1 MMEINKL
8 LDALKQNGQDTAA
21 LLEER
26 ERLQNKIDTDEQRD
40 EVVRGFEKEIEG
52 IDLKLKWAG
61 EERDKLLGEVRDA
74 RELA

>member
-1 MMEINKL
+1 M
-8 LDALKQNGQDTAA
+8 
-21 LLEER
+21 LEER

-74 RELA
+74 RELS